1 MTDKHQD
8 KTLKFLFVDRG
19 LTEKHLWYYK
29 IGTAKQS
36 YPNRVIIP
44 SHNKQGELNYFI
56 TRTTQ
61 FWVKPKYYSP
71 IEQRLDLI
79 FNEINIDF
87 SIDKTVVL
95 VEGVFDLFKSNYQNT
110 IPLLGSELNENS
122 RLFKMIVNN
131 PETLDVVLGLDN
143 DAKQKTIKLIKQFQ
157 QFGINP
163 RVAIPT
169 RNDFGEMTTNKV
181 TEAVESAKQLSFKQ
195 LLEWNIK

>member
-1 MTDKHQD
+1 LEQKY
-8 KTLKFLFVDRG
+8 KELTLSKFDTKRDSNL
-19 LTEKHLWYYK
+19 
-29 IGTAKQS
+29 
-36 YPNRVIIP
+36 
-44 SHNKQGELNYFI
+44 
-56 TRTTQ
+56 
-61 FWVKPKYYSP
+61 
-71 IEQRLDLI
+71 
-79 FNEINIDF
+79 DF